1 MLNAVGEGR
10 TVYSSINGSVY
21 KASNK
26 VVQTVAYQDKIY
38 QIKEVTTEPS
48 YNPLTLLHIFTL
60 DYSGIARLEQA
71 CVQGFQKGPSS
82 PHRVRLGPHSDG
94 AACTARLAHPVA
106 TPLLN

>member
-1 MLNAVGEGR
+1 MLNAVGEDR

-21 KASNK
+21 QASNK
-26 VVQTVAYQDKIY
+26 V
-38 QIKEVTTEPS
+38 TTKAS
-48 YNPLTLLHIFTL
+48 YNSLTLLHTL